1 MNIEI
6 LPEPELEFG
15 TGIHVD
21 IRFGLMR
28 YKPFD
33 YQDARVPKD
42 IKIGIVGT
50 NETIQ
55 GLSAWLEKCGSGIEA
70 KQSRQPNLFPMFP
83 GYGGDSPLPT
93 PLALSA
99 QTQRTLKP
107 REFEKISKETNK
119 NIGIREAVRI
129 FVEETEYLSQNSAVD
144 VVMCAL
150 PDILLDYME
159 DGDTSDDDKNL
170 GKVDFRDLL
179 KACVMPFNM
188 HTQVV
193 LPSTYDEAKRRRQ
206 KKRKSK
212 FRSSQDEATRAWNMY
227 TALYYKGKGTPWRLI
242 RDASQLTTCYVGV
255 SFYRTT
261 DGDSLETSIAQ
272 VFNERGDGIIVR
284 GGAARISKD
293 DRQPHLSAQD
303 AQELLFRA
311 LDTYRKEHGTLP
323 ARVVLHKSSSY
334 NHDELDGFR
343 RALEEQRITTFD
355 LITIGQ
361 TDFRLFRDAQY
372 PPLRGTYVTLDT
384 KRQILYTRGS
394 VDFFSTYPGMYIPS
408 PLEIRCFEI
417 EQTPKYLAQEI
428 MGLSKMNWNK
438 TQFDGADPITL
449 WASRQVGNV
458 LRYIEPKGIVQ
469 PRYSFYM

>member
-15 TGIHVD
+15 SGKHVD

-33 YQDARVPKD
+33 FQDPRVPRD
-42 IKIGIVGT
+42 IKLGIVGT

-55 GLSAWLEKCGSGIEA
+55 GLSGWLDKCRSGIAA
-70 KQSRQPNLFPMFP
+70 KQSRQPNLFPLFP
-83 GYGGDSPLPT
+83 GYGGDTPLPT
-93 PLALSA
+93 PLTLSN
-99 QTQRTLKP
+99 QTQRSI
-107 REFEKISKETNK
+107 RNNEFEKLTRIADK
-119 NIGIREAVRI
+119 NEGVREAVRV
-129 FVEETEYLSQNSAVD
+129 FLEEIEYLSQNSSVD
-144 VVMCAL
+144 VIMCAL
-150 PDILLDYME
+150 PDVLLDYME
-159 DGDTSDDDKNL
+159 DEGRAEDENKF
-170 GKVDFRDLL
+170 GKIDFRDLL
-179 KACVMPFNM
+179 KAQVMTLNM
-188 HTQVV
+188 HTQVI

-212 FRSSQDEATRAWNMY
+212 FRSTQDEATRAWNLY

-261 DGDSLETSIAQ
+261 EGDTLETSIAQ

-311 LDTYRKEHGTLP
+311 LETYRKEHGTLP
-323 ARVVLHKSSSY
+323 ARVVLHKSSNY
-334 NHDELDGFR
+334 NSEELDGFR
-343 RALEEQRITTFD
+343 KALEEQRITTFD
-355 LITIGQ
+355 LTTVGI
-361 TDFRLFRDAQY
+361 TDFRLFRDAEY
-372 PPLRGTYVTLDT
+372 PPLRGTYITLDA

-394 VDFFSTYPGMYIPS
+394 VDFFSTYPGMYIPN

-449 WASRQVGNV
+449 WASRKVGSV
-458 LRYIEPKGIVQ
+458 LRYVEPNGVVQ